1 MVDRECVRRAQTGD
15 REAVVALLREL
26 ETPVY
31 RTAYYILSN
40 EHDAMDAAQEAL
52 LRIYRKIG
60 TFRGD
65 ADIRTWAQ
73 RIAVNTAIDA
83 TRRRKSVLSLNEE
96 QINGGSPVERSG
108 VHTDV
113 REAIRR
119 LPEPQRSIILLRH
132 IQDFSYQEIADTME
146 MPVNTVKSHL
156 FRARKKLMEWL
167 SDYREGGISHE
178 V

>member
-1 MVDRECVRRAQTGD
+1 MVDRECVRRAQAGD

-26 ETPVY
+26 ETPIY
-31 RTAYYILSN
+31 RTAYYTLGH
-40 EHDAMDAAQEAL
+40 EQDAMDAAQEAL
-52 LRIYRKIG
+52 LRIYRKLN

-83 TRRRKSVLSLNEE
+83 ARRRKDVLSLQEDR
-96 QINGGSPVERSG
+96 INGGSPVERSAIY
-108 VHTDV
+108 TDV

-119 LPEPQRSIILLRH
+119 LPEPQRSVVLLRH
-132 IQDFSYQEIADTME
+132 IQDFSYQEIADTLE
-146 MPVNTVKSHL
+146 LPVNTVKSHL
-156 FRARKKLMEWL
+156 FRGRKKLMEWL
-167 SDYREGGISHE
+167 SDYREGGVSHE